1 MWRQYRRMSL
11 LKVLI
16 VEDSAFARM
25 AVIKV
30 VGALLPTAEV
40 FEAVD
45 GEKGLASFYS
55 ICPDLVITD
64 LLMPKMTGDE
74 MIREIRLADT
84 RTPIIV
90 MTANVQKPAREKVEA
105 MGVTGFVAKPV
116 IGDSVKKLREL
127 IAGCLHAE

>member
-1 MWRQYRRMSL
+1 M

-25 AVIKV
+25 AAIKV
-30 VGALLPTAEV
+30 VGALLPNAEV
-40 FEAVD
+40 FEAGD
-45 GEKGLASFYS
+45 GEIGLTTFHA

-74 MIREIRLADT
+74 MIREIRLVDA

-105 MGVTGFVAKPV
+105 MGVAGFVAKPV
-116 IGDSVKKLREL
+116 IGDSVKKLHEL
-127 IAGCLHAE
+127 IAGCLHAK